1 MFGETLLEKKKIDVK
16 LKVPREEDKR
26 ILHEDFKSL
35 TRMFDHHQCKDLSMG
50 KCYIDRLL
58 ENPSKVLSHPS
69 NHNVRVHPSS
79 PCLNMRSCEN
89 VLSTCSVPMKD
100 DHN

>member
-35 TRMFDHHQCKDLSMG
+35 TRMFDPHQCIDLSMG

-58 ENPSKVLSHPS
+58 ENSSLVLSHPS

-79 PCLNMRSCEN
+79 PCLNMILLERVHLLCTDER
-89 VLSTCSVPMKD
+89 
-100 DHN
+100 